1 MTKNAPDKIW
11 IGRAIRGFIFV
22 VVVLL
27 LGVSAIAQTTRGS
40 LTGSVVDAKG
50 SLVPDASITI
60 TNTNTGEIAKTV
72 TDKRGGFVFPALLP
86 TVYSVLV
93 EKSGFKSYEKVDV
106 NVTGNVALSLGQ
118 IALEVGS
125 ATERVEVHAEGQML
139 ETESAAHGTSIV
151 GEQLTNVEVNGRSF
165 LSLLRTVPGA
175 YTDGDFSVAS
185 NQTGNI
191 YVNGSRGVQ
200 FNVTLNGAS
209 NLDTGNDSK
218 MFATV
223 GLESIQEFR
232 VLTSSFQAE
241 YGRTAG
247 ANLSVVTKS
256 GSRAFHGEG
265 YTYYRDRGLNANNWF
280 SKASRAPRS
289 QYHYTY
295 EGYNIGGPLFIPNH
309 FGAKRDKLF
318 FFWSDEY
325 QQQLIPEGV
334 HKVTLP
340 TALEASGDFSAS
352 VDQNGKPIVIKDYT
366 NVVGGVSQP
375 FAGNKIPLGKQ
386 YAPGMALLKWLSAIP
401 TSPDGKAGQTVSG
414 QKGYNYQSQISDS
427 EPRHEGLL
435 RVDYNANSRWHI
447 YGSLAKLFHDTL
459 QSEYCPATYSLCPNV
474 PIAEIGYVHPGY
486 VLTFNATAV
495 LSSTMVNETT
505 FDIGHHPVTV
515 TPNNPNAFTQATTG
529 VSLATL
535 YAPYENWI
543 PNVGFGGSTIGNSVN
558 FNTGGGA
565 WTPFA
570 TWNSTYEF
578 IDNLSKQLRAHSLK
592 TGVYFMRAAKN
603 QTAYALTGGSYNF
616 GDSANN
622 SYDTGFGFSNA
633 AVGTFSSFQQANSP
647 NSAVNGQYRFT
658 NAEFYFQDTWHA
670 TSRLVL
676 DYGIRA
682 YYIQPQYDRGYQ
694 TSNFLPSLY
703 NQSQAVRLYKEENAN
718 GKKVSYDPLTGQ
730 TVSISLNDD
739 IVPNS
744 GNVLNG
750 VVQSQRGINKYLM
763 KSPGLLWAPRLGMTF
778 DPTGHQDVIIRAGG
792 GLFYDRYQGNEIF
805 NLIANPPALESPTV
819 YNGLATGLAASGGY
833 LGANGFTAID
843 TNGKV
848 PRTASYSFGI
858 QAKLPLAVVVD
869 ASYVGASSRNL
880 IQGLNLNPVPMGAD
894 LKVANQDPTKSS
906 SVPGSNAW
914 DSQQLRQYWGF
925 GDITQEHFGGTSNY
939 NSGQLTVNRRFA
951 NGLFLNLS
959 YVFSKCLDT
968 GSADGNGVRFDGLT
982 RIAQYGPCDFN
993 IPQNLTFNYVY
1004 PLPLQKLAFDHSNA
1018 VTKAVLGGWQLS
1030 GITIFRNGT
1039 PITPGFSVGG
1049 ANTSSAFTGSTSQ
1062 SARVKL
1068 VGKPQAGTSSSPWNR
1083 LNFAAF
1089 AMPTPATNP
1098 NMATGTDGTLGTLG
1112 FDSPRNYIVGPGVN
1126 NFDATLE
1133 KDTVIRE
1140 GLKLQLRMD
1149 AFNVFNHTQFSGL
1162 NSTISF
1168 TSITNPTVSSSPA
1181 SLSNLGG
1188 FGGVSGARSPR
1199 ICQIVARLV
1208 F

>member
-1 MTKNAPDKIW
+1 MEKYALDKIHTV
-11 IGRAIRGFIFV
+11 RTIRGLIFTV
-22 VVVLL
+22 FVLI
-27 LGVSAIAQTTRGS
+27 LGASSIAQTTRSS
-40 LTGSVVDAKG
+40 LTGSVMDARG
-50 SLVPDASITI
+50 ALVPNASITV
-60 TNTNTGEIAKTV
+60 TNTSTGEIAKATSNAQ
-72 TDKRGGFVFPALLP
+72 GEFVFPALLP
-86 TVYSVLV
+86 SVYSVLI

-106 NVTGNVALSLGQ
+106 NLTANAALSLGVVQ
-118 IALEVGS
+118 LEVGN

-151 GEQLTNVEVNGRSF
+151 GEQLENVEVNGRSF
-165 LSLLRTVPGA
+165 LSLLRTVPGF
-175 YTDGDFSVAS
+175 YGDGDFSVAS

-232 VLTSSFQAE
+232 VLTSNFQAE
-241 YGRTAG
+241 YGRTSG
-247 ANLSVVTKS
+247 ANISVVTKS
-256 GSRAFHGEG
+256 GSRDFHGGG
-265 YTYYRDRGLNANNWF
+265 YGYYRDRGLNANNWY
-280 SKASRAPRS
+280 SKASGLSRA

-295 EGYNIGGPLFIPNH
+295 EGYYLGGPVFIPNH
-309 FGAKRDKLF
+309 FDTKSDKLF

-325 QQQLIPEGV
+325 QQQLIPEGI

-340 TALEASGDFSAS
+340 TTLEATGDFSQS
-352 VDQNGKPIVIKDYT
+352 VNQNGAPVKIKDYT
-366 NVVGGVSQP
+366 TGLPFSGNV
-375 FAGNKIPLGKQ
+375 IPSGEQ
-386 YAPGMALLKWLSAIP
+386 YGPGMALLKFLNTAPKQIP
-401 TSPDGKAGQTVSG
+401 GQAGFVTG
-414 QKGYNYQSQISDS
+414 QKGYNYQSQISDN

-435 RVDYNANSRWHI
+435 RVDYNPGSRWHI

-459 QSEYCPATYSLCPNV
+459 QSYYCPSTYSLCPNI

-486 VLTFNATAV
+486 VLTLNATAI
-495 LSSTMVNETT
+495 LSPTLVNETT
-505 FDIGHHPVTV
+505 FDIGYHPVTV
-515 TPNNPNAFTQATTG
+515 APNNANAFTQAATG
-529 VSLATL
+529 VDPATL

-543 PNVGFGGSTIGNSVN
+543 PNVGFGGSQIGNSVN

-565 WTPFA
+565 WTPFK
-570 TWNSTYEF
+570 TWNRTIEY

-592 TGVYFMRAAKN
+592 TGVYIMRAAKD

-616 GDSANN
+616 GDSSNN

-633 AVGTFSSFQQANSP
+633 AIGTFSSFQQANSP
-647 NSAVNGQYRFT
+647 NSAVDGQYRFT

-670 TSRLVL
+670 TPRLVL
-676 DYGIRA
+676 DYGVRA
-682 YYIQPQYDRGYQ
+682 YYIQPQYDRGFQ

-703 NQSQAVRLYKEENAN
+703 NASQSVRLYKEEVVN
-718 GKKVSYDPLTGQ
+718 GKKVAYDPGTGQ

-739 IVPNS
+739 VVPNS

-763 KSPGLLWAPRLGMTF
+763 NSPGLLWAPRLGMTF
-778 DPTGHQDVIIRAGG
+778 DPTGHQNLVIRAGG

-805 NLIANPPALESPTV
+805 NLIANPPALEQPTV
-819 YNGLATGLAASGGY
+819 YNSLATGLAASGAY
-833 LGANGFTAID
+833 LGANSFTAID

-848 PRTASYSFGI
+848 PRTANYSLGI
-858 QAKLPLAVVVD
+858 QAKLPLALAVD
-869 ASYVGASSRNL
+869 ASYVGATSRNL
-880 IQGLNLNPVPMGAD
+880 IQGLNINPVPFGAD

-939 NSGQLTVNRRFA
+939 NSAQLTVNRRFA
-951 NGLFLNLS
+951 GGLFLNLS

-982 RIAQYGPCDFN
+982 RIALYGPCDFN

-1004 PLPLQKLAFDHSNA
+1004 PLPLMKLAFAHNNA
-1018 VTKAVLGGWQLS
+1018 VTKAVLGGWQVS
-1030 GITIFRNGT
+1030 GITTFRNGT

-1049 ANTSSAFTGSTSQ
+1049 ANTNAAFTGTTSQ

-1068 VGKPQAGTSSSPWNR
+1068 VGDPKAGTSSSPWSR

-1089 AMPTPATNP
+1089 AMPTPATKP
-1098 NMATGTDGTLGTLG
+1098 NMAAGIDGTVGTLGI
-1112 FDSPRNYIVGPGVN
+1112 DSPRNYIVGPGVN

-1133 KDTVIRE
+1133 KETAIRE

-1168 TSITNPTVSSSPA
+1168 TSITNPAVSSSPA
-1181 SLSNLGG
+1181 GPSNLGG
-1188 FGGVSGARSPR
+1188 FGGVSGARNPR
-1199 ICQIVARLV
+1199 ICQIVARVV

>member
-1 MTKNAPDKIW
+1 M
-11 IGRAIRGFIFV
+11 
-22 VVVLL
+22 
-27 LGVSAIAQTTRGS
+27 GS

-50 SLVPDASITI
+50 ALVPNASITV
-60 TNTNTGEIAKTV
+60 TNISTGGTAKTV
-72 TDKRGGFVFPALLP
+72 TSKQGDFVFPSLMP
-86 TVYSVLV
+86 SVYSVLV
-93 EKSGFKSYEKVDV
+93 EKAGFKTYEKMDV
-106 NVTGNVALSLGQ
+106 NVNANVSLSLGV
-118 IALEVGS
+118 ISLEVGAAS
-125 ATERVEVHAEGQML
+125 ERVEVHAEGQLL
-139 ETESAAHGTSIV
+139 ETESAAHGTAIV
-151 GEQLTNVEVNGRSF
+151 GEQLQNIEVNGRSF

-175 YTDGDFSVAS
+175 YTDGDFSIAN

-232 VLTSSFQAE
+232 VLTSNFQAE

-256 GSRAFHGEG
+256 GSRDFHGET
-265 YTYYRDRGLNANNWF
+265 YWYYRDRGLNANNWYN
-280 SKASRAPRS
+280 KAYPSAVLPRP
-289 QYHYTY
+289 QYHYNY
-295 EGYNIGGPLFIPNH
+295 EGYNIGGPVFIPNH
-309 FGAKRDKLF
+309 FASKHDKLF

-325 QQQLIPEGV
+325 QQQLIPEGA

-340 TALEASGDFSAS
+340 TALEASGDFSQS
-352 VDQNGKPIVIKDYT
+352 VNQNNYLGETNQQTVQILDYT
-366 NVVGGVSQP
+366 NVVNGVKQP
-375 FAGNKIPLGKQ
+375 FQGGKIPLTQQ
-386 YAPGMALLKWLSAIP
+386 YAPGMALLKWLNNIP
-401 TSPDGKAGQTVSG
+401 NSPDGKLGKVVTNT
-414 QKGYNYQSQISDS
+414 KGFNYQSQISDS

-435 RVDYNANSRWHI
+435 RVDYNPSANWHI
-447 YGSLAKLFHDTL
+447 YGSLAKLFSDTL
-459 QSEYCPATYSLCPNV
+459 QSEYCPSTYSLCPNV
-474 PIAEIGYVHPGY
+474 PIGEIGYVHPGY
-486 VLTFNATAV
+486 VLTFNATVV
-495 LSSTMVNETT
+495 LSPTMVNETT

-515 TPNNPNAFTQATTG
+515 APNNPNAFTQATTG

-543 PNVGFGGSTIGNSVN
+543 PNVGFGGSQIGNSVN

-565 WTPFA
+565 WTPFS
-570 TWNSTYEF
+570 TWNSTVEF
-578 IDNLSKQLRAHSLK
+578 IDNLSKQLRAHSIK
-592 TGVYFMRAAKN
+592 TGVYVMRGAKN

-622 SYDTGFGFSNA
+622 PYDTGFGFANA
-633 AVGTFSSFQQANSP
+633 AIGTFSSFQQANSP
-647 NSAVNGQYRFT
+647 NAAVNGQYRFT
-658 NAEFYFQDTWHA
+658 NAEFYVQDTWHV
-670 TSRLVL
+670 TPRLVL
-676 DYGIRA
+676 DYGIRS

-694 TSNFLPSLY
+694 TSNFLPSRY
-703 NQSQAVRLYKEENAN
+703 DQNQAVRLFKEESLN
-718 GKKVSYDPLTGQ
+718 GTKVAYDPVTGQ
-730 TVSISLNDD
+730 TVSISLNDN

-744 GNVLNG
+744 GNITNG
-750 VVQSQRGINKYLM
+750 IVQSQRGINKYLM
-763 KSPGLLWAPRLGMTF
+763 DSPGLLWAPRLGMTF
-778 DPTGHQDVIIRAGG
+778 DPTGHSSMVLRAGG

-819 YNGLATGLAASGGY
+819 YNGLATGLATSGGY
-833 LGANGFTAID
+833 FGANGLTAID

-848 PRTASYSFGI
+848 PRTASYSLGI
-858 QAKLPLAVVVD
+858 QSKLPFAVVVD
-869 ASYVGASSRNL
+869 ASYVGATSRNL
-880 IQGLNLNPVPMGAD
+880 IQGLNLNPVAMGAD
-894 LKVANQDPTKSS
+894 LKVVNQDPLKTS

-914 DSQQLRQYWGF
+914 DSQQLRQYMGY

-951 NGLFLNLS
+951 SGLFLNLS

-993 IPQNLTFNYVY
+993 IRQNLTFNYVY

-1039 PITPGFSVGG
+1039 PVTPGFSVNG
-1049 ANTSSAFTGSTSQ
+1049 ANTNAAFTGSTSQ

-1068 VGKPQAGTSSSPWNR
+1068 VGDPHAGTSSSPFNR
-1083 LNFAAF
+1083 LNWSAF
-1089 AMPTPATNP
+1089 AMPTPATAP
-1098 NMATGTDGTLGTLG
+1098 NMATHTDGTIGTLG

-1133 KDTVIRE
+1133 KETPIRE
-1140 GLKLQLRMD
+1140 GMKLQLRLD

-1162 NSTISF
+1162 KIGRAH
-1168 TSITNPTVSSSPA
+1168 V
-1181 SLSNLGG
+1181 
-1188 FGGVSGARSPR
+1188 
-1199 ICQIVARLV
+1199 
-1208 F
+1208 